1 MMEIT
6 KNINQY
12 IFSVFLKIMCT
23 CFHWMYVYAPHC
35 ALGFQRPER
44 PERPSDALEV
54 ELQMSVG
61 HHVRA
66 ELINDMQ

>member
-1 MMEIT
+1 
-6 KNINQY
+6 
-12 IFSVFLKIMCT
+12 
-23 CFHWMYVYAPHC
+23 MYVYAPHC

-44 PERPSDALEV
+44 PERPERPADALEV